1 MGSDGALGKRIPRL
15 DAPLEAS
22 GELIYGDDIARP
34 GMLYAAAHYSSYSH
48 AKILSV
54 DCTKAEQMPGVHG
67 VITARNV
74 PFNRFGISHIDQPVL
89 ADDKVRCMGDAIA
102 VVAAETPQL
111 AKEAAAQ
118 IQVSYEPLEPVLDP
132 IRALEPSA
140 PLVQS
145 ESNLAAHIKLRKGDV
160 EWGFA
165 HSDYI
170 LEDEYTT
177 QKIEHMPLEPH
188 VALAEVMADGQLVIT
203 TATSRP
209 FSYITNLV
217 EILQMDMS
225 QLRIVTPPV
234 GGAFGGKN
242 DVSLEPW
249 VALLAIKTGRPVK
262 MTFSRKEEFIAST
275 LRHPYRMKYKTGYQK
290 NGDILARQIEI
301 ISDSGPYV
309 CLGKATLTKA
319 SVHAAGPYNIPN
331 IKVDSYLVYTN
342 TAVGGA
348 MRGFGVPQVCFA
360 HECHTDHIAH
370 TLGMDPI
377 SFRKHNLFYDTGIAA
392 TGQAL
397 DSRALRKTLD
407 RALELDAQT
416 TEQLGGQA

>member
-1 MGSDGALGKRIPRL
+1 MGVDGAVGKRIPRL
-15 DAPLEAS
+15 DACLEAS
-22 GELIYGDDIARP
+22 GEVMYGDDLTRP
-34 GMLYAAAHYSSYSH
+34 GMLYAAAHYSMYSH

-54 DCTKAEQMPGVHG
+54 DTAEAEQMPGVRG
-67 VITARNV
+67 VITAKDV

-102 VVAAETPQL
+102 VVAAESPEI
-111 AKEAAAQ
+111 AKKAAER
-118 IQVSYEPLEPVLDP
+118 IHVTYEPLEAVLDP
-132 IRALEPSA
+132 ITALEPSA
-140 PLVQS
+140 PLIQGD
-145 ESNLAAHIKLRKGDV
+145 SNLAAHIKIRKGDV
-160 EWGFA
+160 EKGFA
-165 HSDYI
+165 QADYI

-177 QKIEHMPLEPH
+177 QKVEHMPLEPH
-188 VALAEVMADGQLVIT
+188 VALAEVMSDGQLVIT
-203 TATSRP
+203 TSTSRP

-217 EILQMDMS
+217 EILQLDMS

-249 VALLAIKTGRPVK
+249 VALLAMKTARPVK

-290 NGDILARQIEI
+290 NGDIVARQIEI

-309 CLGKATLTKA
+309 GLGKATLTKA

-370 TLGMDPI
+370 ELGMDPVE
-377 SFRKHNLFYDTGIAA
+377 FRKHNLFYDVGIAA

-397 DSRALRKTLD
+397 DSRALRRTLD
-407 RALELDAQT
+407 RALELDAQGT
-416 TEQLGGQA
+416 KR